1 MEFILYLLI
10 IYSTFL
16 NPLSNKA
23 SITALGV
30 ITSSSVLITNDTT
43 VSVGLTVATIEV
55 ETIILPGKREKNLTC
70 LSVV

>member
-1 MEFILYLLI
+1 MYLTI

-16 NPLSNKA
+16 NPLSNKV

>member
-1 MEFILYLLI
+1 MYLTI

-16 NPLSNKA
+16 NPLSNKV
-23 SITALGV
+23 SITALGL

-43 VSVGLTVATIEV
+43 VSVGLTVATIEI
-55 ETIILPGKREKNLTC
+55 ETIILPGKREKSLTC